1 MMRTLVRRATL
12 AGATLTTALL
22 LAACGGGHGTMPG
35 MHPGGT
41 VPAGSAA
48 SGTAAFNG
56 ADVMF
61 AQMMIPHHRQA
72 VQMAALA
79 GTRAA
84 DPEVKTLAA
93 QIKAAQ
99 DPEIQTM
106 TGWLSAWG
114 KPAPAMSG
122 GMDMGGMQHGGM
134 PGMMSGADMARLE
147 AASGKDFDKQFC
159 TMMIAHHQ
167 GAITMAQDELRD
179 GTNADAKALA
189 QQIITAQRA
198 EIDTMN
204 KILARL

>member
-12 AGATLTTALL
+12 AGAALTVALL
-22 LAACGGGHGTMPG
+22 LTACGDHGSMPG
-35 MHPGGT
+35 MEHGGGT
-41 VPAGSAA
+41 TAAGSASPGSA
-48 SGTAAFNG
+48 SPGSAAFND

-79 GTRAA
+79 DTRAA
-84 DPEVKTLAA
+84 DAEVKTLAA

-106 TGWLSAWG
+106 TGWLSSLG

-122 GMDMGGMQHGGM
+122 MSHGM
-134 PGMMSGADMARLE
+134 PGMMSDADMTKLE
-147 AASGKDFDKQFC
+147 AATGKDFDKQFC
-159 TMMIAHHQ
+159 TMMIAHHR
-167 GAITMAQDELRD
+167 GAVTMAQDELKH
-179 GTNADAKALA
+179 GANPDAKALA
-189 QQIITAQRA
+189 QRIITAQQA

-204 KILARL
+204 TILARL